1 MSTATV
7 APEKGPEGTKAQEE
21 IITSPKASAQT
32 LIVTTQSTARVMP
45 EAPVALLMQGKTD
58 KLANDDDAS
67 VELEAPALYPRRKL
81 SVDMKAE
88 QAKARAEVLRI
99 PSVDKDPEL
108 PQIKSLT
115 NSKSS
120 FDPDKFRKANQ
131 GALPSLANLPLSVQE
146 QLDDIHILGGEEG
159 KAGGKPLSSLKLMTS
174 QEASPFTGSGQPVMV
189 KPSGN
194 QVTSLEQY
202 VSGRLY
208 VPT

>member
-1 MSTATV
+1 MSTAIV
-7 APEKGPEGTKAQEE
+7 APEKAPGRAQEE
-21 IITSPKASAQT
+21 VITSPKASAQT
-32 LIVTTQSTARVMP
+32 VIVTTQSTARVMP
-45 EAPVALLMQGKTD
+45 EAPVALLMQGKAD
-58 KLANDDDAS
+58 KLANDADVS

-81 SVDMKAE
+81 SVDMKVE
-88 QAKARAEVLRI
+88 QAKARAEVLRV
-99 PSVDKDPEL
+99 PSVDKEPEL
-108 PQIKSLT
+108 PQIKNVA

-120 FDPDKFRKANQ
+120 FNPDKFRKANQ

-146 QLDDIHILGGEEG
+146 RLDDIQILGGTES
-159 KAGGKPLSSLKLMTS
+159 KPLSSLTLMTS

-208 VPT
+208 APT